1 MIFQNYQNLMLLT
14 SSDTRRTLMH
24 LFLFTNSSKREEN
37 WFQYVRRVYATAIN
51 FPCISTLVSVTLHA
65 KMEMLHL
72 HRFHLKSSFDK
83 KCGRHCRFFSLK
95 KLLFLWISPLFL
107 VIKKC
112 VDTSQRK
119 IKHKNYSF
127 LIHTK
132 IKQSFQWYRCESGH
146 LCWRLTWSN
155 MNSPFLQQTE
165 VAWWSCKVM
174 RGWLEHILV

>member
-24 LFLFTNSSKREEN
+24 LFLFTNSTKREEN

-83 KCGRHCRFFSLK
+83 KCGRHCRFL
-95 KLLFLWISPLFL
+95 
-107 VIKKC
+107 
-112 VDTSQRK
+112 
-119 IKHKNYSF
+119 
-127 LIHTK
+127 
-132 IKQSFQWYRCESGH
+132 
-146 LCWRLTWSN
+146 
-155 MNSPFLQQTE
+155 
-165 VAWWSCKVM
+165 A
-174 RGWLEHILV
+174 